1 MQQTC
6 ITREKQT
13 IKFELFF
20 LIHTD
25 SSRECD
31 NGKMTKMKADW
42 IQDGGFKDVTVTLKV
57 LKYDKDFQVSGIK
70 PFLINSC

>member
-1 MQQTC
+1 MHYRRKTNH
-6 ITREKQT
+6 
-13 IKFELFF
+13 KFELYC

-70 PFLINSC
+70 TFFNK